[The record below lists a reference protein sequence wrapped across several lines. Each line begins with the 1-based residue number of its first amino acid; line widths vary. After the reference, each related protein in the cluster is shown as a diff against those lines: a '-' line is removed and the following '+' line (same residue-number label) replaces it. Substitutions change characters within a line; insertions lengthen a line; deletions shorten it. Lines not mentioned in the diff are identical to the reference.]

1 MDEDLIKD
9 LFKIFKSVGDK
20 ESVLVAA
27 LVIVS
32 DNLTKLTNL
41 LDNLVSEFGVV
52 SDELAKLRETLKGGN
67 GEEKEAGTICVAG
80 VKFTPPRKRGW
91 PKGKPR
97 GPRNAMPM
105 RSQNVS

>member
-9 LFKIFKSVGDK
+9 LFRIFKSVGDK

-32 DNLTKLTNL
+32 DNMTKLTNL
-41 LDNLVSEFGVV
+41 MDNLVGEFGTL
-52 SDELAKLRETLKGGN
+52 SDELAKLRETLNKGN
-67 GEEKEAGTICVAG
+67 GQESICVAG
-80 VKFTPPRKRGW
+80 VEFTPRKRGW

-105 RSQNVS
+105 RS